1 MKRGEKKREIERRA
15 GREGKWQSTLRKSGF
30 SMETKLPVCL
40 KMPLKREIVNHF
52 PPRRQRF
59 DS

>member
-1 MKRGEKKREIERRA
+1 MKRGKKEKKKGGMGGRA
-15 GREGKWQSTLRKSGF
+15 SGNLPLRKSGF

-40 KMPLKREIVNHF
+40 KMPLKRKIVNHF